1 MKVKKLHPD
10 AQIPT
15 RAEVGSN
22 GYDLYAIEETF
33 IPQGKTAIVD
43 TGIAI
48 DLSGESYA
56 PNLNTEVMHLMP
68 YFEIKDRSGLAS
80 KGLRTGA
87 GIVDYSYRGPVKVV
101 IHNLN
106 NTTMYDTKTDKHGYL
121 IHKGDRIAQGIIQL
135 SMIQNPVEVD
145 ELTETDRNAGGFG
158 STGK

>member
-1 MKVKKLHPD
+1 MKVKKLNPE

-15 RAEVGSN
+15 RAEAGSN
-22 GYDLYAIEETF
+22 GYDLYSVEEMF

-48 DLSGESYA
+48 DLSGENFA
-56 PNLNTEVMHLMP
+56 PNLMP

-87 GIVDYSYRGPVKVV
+87 GVVDYSYRGPIKVV

-121 IHKGDRIAQGIIQL
+121 IQKGDRIAQGIIQL
-135 SMIQNPVEVD
+135 SMIQSPVLVD
-145 ELTETDRNAGGFG
+145 ELTETERNAGGFG